1 MNLSYYGAFCITQD
15 APLFFLYKSA
25 LTHHRPQAGGGIP
38 FGARALLTK
47 APPGPSPEGPAIPP
61 VPTGHMAVIAG
72 QLAAPSADAAP
83 LRSGTEH
90 RLPTAYAPLL
100 RRIYFS

>member
-1 MNLSYYGAFCITQD
+1 MNLNHYGAFCITQD

-47 APPGPSPEGPAIPP
+47 APPGPSPEGPAMPR
-61 VPTGHMAVIAG
+61 AVIAG

-100 RRIYFS
+100 RRIFFS